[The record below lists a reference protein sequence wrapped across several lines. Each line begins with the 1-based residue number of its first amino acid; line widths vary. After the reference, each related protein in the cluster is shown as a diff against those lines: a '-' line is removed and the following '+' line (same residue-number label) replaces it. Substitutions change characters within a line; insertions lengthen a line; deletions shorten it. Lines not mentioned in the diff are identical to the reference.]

1 MGVLPAYET
10 LIISWNYSHDSA
22 LYQIGQ
28 ILTRTCY
35 HVAVY
40 SEERKVGMK
49 ISYNPDEEIV
59 KSVKEGLERTGGYC
73 PCRIQRT
80 EDTKCMCK
88 EFRDQIKDPEFEGF
102 CHCLLY
108 YKSLD

>member
-1 MGVLPAYET
+1 MRPAYET
-10 LIISWNYSHDSA
+10 LIISWNYSHETA
-22 LYQIGQ
+22 LYQIAQG
-28 ILTRTCY
+28 LPHTCY

-40 SEERKVGMK
+40 SEERKAAMK

-80 EDTKCMCK
+80 DDTKCMCK
-88 EFRDQIKDPEFEGF
+88 EFRDQIKDPTFEGF